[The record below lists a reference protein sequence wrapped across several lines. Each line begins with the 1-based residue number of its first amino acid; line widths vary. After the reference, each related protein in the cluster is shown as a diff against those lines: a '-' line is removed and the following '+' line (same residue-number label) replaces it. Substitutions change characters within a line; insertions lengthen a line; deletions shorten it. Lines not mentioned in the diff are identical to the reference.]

1 MTARDPKPGQR
12 RSLLLSLATGAL
24 LVPLAAYGASS
35 LANAP
40 SGSEPA
46 LTPTTAVP
54 LAGSTDTTA
63 PAEPAVIGI
72 ACGEEGMQLVAA
84 EANRSISTVQQAAL
98 DALRD
103 VCADE
108 GRPLPGPPTLAPAA
122 TPTTVAAQPTTVG
135 TSADDDDDEWD
146 DDHSGHG
153 RHGDDDDDRDDDGED
168 DD

>member
-24 LVPLAAYGASS
+24 LVPLAAFGASS

-40 SGSEPA
+40 SSSEPA
-46 LTPTTAVP
+46 LTPTTVVT
-54 LAGSTDTTA
+54 LTGSTDTTA
-63 PAEPAVIGI
+63 AEPANIGI

-84 EANRSISTVQQAAL
+84 EANGSISTVQQAAL

-103 VCADE
+103 ICADE

-135 TSADDDDDEWD
+135 TGADDDDDDRD

-153 RHGDDDDDRDDDGED
+153 RHGDDDNDGED

>member
-40 SGSEPA
+40 SSSEPG

-54 LAGSTDTTA
+54 LSGSTDTTA
-63 PAEPAVIGI
+63 PAEPADIGI

-84 EANRSISTVQQAAL
+84 EANGSISTVQQAAL
-98 DALRD
+98 DVLRD
-103 VCADE
+103 ICADE
-108 GRPLPGPPTLAPAA
+108 RRPLPGPPTLAPAA
-122 TPTTVAAQPTTVG
+122 TPTTVAARPTTVG
-135 TSADDDDDEWD
+135 TSADDDDDDRD

-153 RHGDDDDDRDDDGED
+153 RHGDEDDERNDGED